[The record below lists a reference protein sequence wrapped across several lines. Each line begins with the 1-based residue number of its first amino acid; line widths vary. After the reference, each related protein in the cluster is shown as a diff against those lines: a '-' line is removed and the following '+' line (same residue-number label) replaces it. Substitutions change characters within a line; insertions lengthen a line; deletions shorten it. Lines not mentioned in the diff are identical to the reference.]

1 MKDKLNRILNL
12 IDDSTKVLITSHRDP
27 DGDSV
32 GSQLALAHLVE
43 ARGKSYRIVNQGEL
57 PRKYVFLDP
66 EKQIES
72 LEALEEAGRRESD
85 ADLVFVLDCT
95 SQSRMGKVGEM
106 IPQQAV
112 VVNLDH
118 HGDNENFGTL
128 NYLDPDASAVG
139 EMIYLLFKAA
149 HVPLTPQVSTWLF
162 AAILTD
168 TGRFKFS
175 NTTPACLRACAE
187 LIQGGAD
194 PRQITNRIYF
204 NHSLAFLKL
213 LGAVLSNPEITLD
226 RRVCIMTVRRETLVS
241 LGVDTKEMEG
251 LVNYSLFLEGV
262 EIGLLFTEKTEA
274 RTKVNLR
281 SQNQFDVAR
290 VARAFG
296 GGGHRNAAGCTLSL
310 PLEQAKRTVLEHIQ
324 TILQHEPVRS
334 LDS

>member
-1 MKDKLNRILNL
+1 MKDKPKRILNL
-12 IDDSTKVLITSHRDP
+12 IDQCAKVLITSHRDP
-27 DGDSV
+27 DGDSI

-43 ARGKSYRIVNQGEL
+43 TRGKPCRIVNQGEL
-57 PRKYVFLDP
+57 PQKYAFLDSGTR
-66 EKQIES
+66 IEN
-72 LEALEEAGRRESD
+72 LELLEQEAGRD

-95 SQSRMGKVGEM
+95 SRSRMGEVAGI

-118 HGDNENFGTL
+118 HGDNENFGTF
-128 NYLDPDASAVG
+128 NYVDAHASAVG
-139 EMIYLLFKAA
+139 EMIYSLFKAA
-149 HVPLTPQVSTWLF
+149 GAPLTGQVSTWLF

-175 NTTPACLRACAE
+175 NTSSACLRACAE
-187 LIQGGAD
+187 LIDGGAD

-213 LGAVLSNPEITLD
+213 LGTVLSAPEITPD
-226 RRVCIMTVRRETLVS
+226 QRICIMTVRRETLVN

-251 LVNYSLFLEGV
+251 LVNYSLFVRGV
-262 EIGLLFTEKTEA
+262 EIGLLFTEKAEGG
-274 RTKVNLR
+274 TKVNLR

-310 PLEQAKRTVLEHIQ
+310 PLEQAKGTVLEHIQ
-324 TILQHEPVRS
+324 TILRHEPVRS

>member
-1 MKDKLNRILNL
+1 
-12 IDDSTKVLITSHRDP
+12 LITSHRDP
-27 DGDSV
+27 DGDSI
-32 GSQLALAHLVE
+32 GSQLALAHLVQ
-43 ARGKSYRIVNQGEL
+43 ARGKPCRIVNQGEL
-57 PRKYVFLDP
+57 PRKYAFLDP

-72 LEALEEAGRRESD
+72 LEALEDASRRESD

-95 SQSRMGKVGEM
+95 SQGRMGEVVGM
-106 IPQQAV
+106 IPQQAE

-128 NYLDPDASAVG
+128 NHVDSDASAVG
-139 EMIYLLFKAA
+139 EMIYLLFKTAGA
-149 HVPLTPQVSTWLF
+149 SLTLQVCTWLF
-162 AAILTD
+162 AAVLTD

-213 LGAVLSNPEITLD
+213 LGAVLSNPEITPD
-226 RRVCIMTVRRETLVS
+226 GRVCIMTVKRETLVN
-241 LGVDTKEMEG
+241 LGVDPKEMEG
-251 LVNYSLFLEGV
+251 LVNYSLFLQGV
-262 EIGLLFTEKTEA
+262 EIGMLFTEKTEG

-296 GGGHRNAAGCTLSL
+296 GGGHRNASGCTLSSS
-310 PLEQAKRTVLEHIQ
+310 LEQAKQTVLEHIQ